1 MFQWY
6 DRGFFKGF
14 IATTGSKPLDPQE
27 RTDNILKKG
36 RRKGEHQIH

>member
-1 MFQWY
+1 MTDWE
-6 DRGFFKGF
+6 RMGFFKGF
-14 IATTGSKPLDPQE
+14 IATIGSKPLDPQE

>member
-1 MFQWY
+1 MFQW
-6 DRGFFKGF
+6 DETGFFRGF
-14 IATTGSKPLDPQE
+14 IATKGKKPLDPQD